1 MKNQNNSNQGKEK
14 SLNQPADSRI
24 AAVRD
29 LIFGENMQQ
38 YDQDFT
44 EVSSQISELKKE
56 TDKNI
61 ASLITNIEER
71 DKNNTDLST
80 KLQTSLQSLQKST
93 EASLEKLIVD
103 IDKRFERLDEAKA
116 DRKKLGK
123 ALEKIALM
131 LQG

>member
-1 MKNQNNSNQGKEK
+1 MKNQTNSNKGKDTP
-14 SLNQPADSRI
+14 SNQPVDSRI

-44 EVSSQISELKKE
+44 EVTSQIAELKKE
-56 TDKNI
+56 TDKKLATLVSNLGD
-61 ASLITNIEER
+61 S
-71 DKNNTDLST
+71 DKGLSDLST
-80 KLQTSLQSLQKST
+80 NLENKIVALQKST
-93 EASLEKLIVD
+93 EVSIEKLALD
-103 IDKRFERLDEAKA
+103 IDKKLARLDDAKS

>member
-1 MKNQNNSNQGKEK
+1 MKTENKSNKGNDKPSNQ
-14 SLNQPADSRI
+14 PVDSRI

-44 EVSSQISELKKE
+44 EVSSQIAELRKH
-56 TDKNI
+56 TDQNLANL
-61 ASLITNIEER
+61 ASN
-71 DKNNTDLST
+71 
-80 KLQTSLQSLQKST
+80 LQNKIDAFQKST
-93 EASLEKLIVD
+93 EASLEKIAAD
-103 IDKRFERLDEAKA
+103 IDKKLERLDDAKT

>member
-1 MKNQNNSNQGKEK
+1 MKNKK
-14 SLNQPADSRI
+14 DLNKGMETSSDQPVDSRI

-38 YDQDFT
+38 YDQDFS
-44 EVSSQISELKKE
+44 EVSSQIAKLKKD
-56 TDKNI
+56 TDKNLSDL
-61 ASLITNIEER
+61 ASN
-71 DKNNTDLST
+71 
-80 KLQTSLQSLQKST
+80 LQSKLDALQKST
-93 EASLEKLIVD
+93 NVSLEKLSTD
-103 IDKRFERLDEAKA
+103 IDKKLERLDEAKA

>member
-1 MKNQNNSNQGKEK
+1 MKTENKSNKGNNKPSNQ
-14 SLNQPADSRI
+14 PVDSRI

-44 EVSSQISELKKE
+44 EVSSQIAELRKD
-56 TDKNI
+56 TDKNLANL
-61 ASLITNIEER
+61 ASN
-71 DKNNTDLST
+71 
-80 KLQTSLQSLQKST
+80 LQNKIDALQKST
-93 EASLEKLIVD
+93 EASLEKMATD
-103 IDKRFERLDEAKA
+103 IDKKLERLDDAKA